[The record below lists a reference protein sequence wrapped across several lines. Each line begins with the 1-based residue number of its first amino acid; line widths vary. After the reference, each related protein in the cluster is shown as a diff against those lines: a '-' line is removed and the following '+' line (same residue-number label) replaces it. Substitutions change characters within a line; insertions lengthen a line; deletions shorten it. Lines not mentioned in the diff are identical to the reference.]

1 MLRAFTEANSKYDWK
16 DSAESSAYYCIL
28 SGRHGVAYL
37 VPYYNALPG
46 YSGKLVTV
54 DLDSTKFNQLRVH
67 NIRTDFANYYSEMIR
82 MDVSIVLKIMQCFT
96 VLFII
101 ETSLIGR
108 IIIRLMAK
116 LVSSRLVRA
125 HTCR

>member
-1 MLRAFTEANSKYDWK
+1 MLRAFTQANSKYDWK

-82 MDVSIVLKIMQCFT
+82 LDVSEVLKIMQ
-96 VLFII
+96 
-101 ETSLIGR
+101 
-108 IIIRLMAK
+108 
-116 LVSSRLVRA
+116 
-125 HTCR
+125 